1 LGEGLRPLVSHS
13 GIGGANRKLSNCDRG
28 ALCRR
33 YGLAGRGRGKGSGKG
48 ERGAKIG
55 KGLKGGGKSGVKW
68 HVIQEFSL
76 LHVISGF
83 FLECILIEVF

>member
-1 LGEGLRPLVSHS
+1 M
-13 GIGGANRKLSNCDRG
+13 
-28 ALCRR
+28 
-33 YGLAGRGRGKGSGKG
+33 RGKGSGKG